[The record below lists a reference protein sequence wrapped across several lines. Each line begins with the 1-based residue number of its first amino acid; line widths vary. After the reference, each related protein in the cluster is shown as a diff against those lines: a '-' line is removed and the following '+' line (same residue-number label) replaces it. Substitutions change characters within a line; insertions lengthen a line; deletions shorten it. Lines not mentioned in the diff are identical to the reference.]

1 MGDSL
6 RWCGEHTLIYRE
18 ERPVEWGVQP
28 ITWGNQQNWAPY
40 GGGGDSPP
48 RTSQSTLHPL
58 TMGKP
63 VFWIC
68 YETLAIIM
76 FGIFGFDID
85 KKFSFNHYLLFK
97 LSFTGL

>member
-1 MGDSL
+1 MGGAAHYM
-6 RWCGEHTLIYRE
+6 GESTKLGSIGR
-18 ERPVEWGVQP
+18 
-28 ITWGNQQNWAPY
+28 
-40 GGGGDSPP
+40 GGGGSLPHP
-48 RTSQSTLHPL
+48 SQSPLHPP

>member
-1 MGDSL
+1 MGGAAHYM
-6 RWCGEHTLIYRE
+6 GESTKLGSI
-18 ERPVEWGVQP
+18 W
-28 ITWGNQQNWAPY
+28 
-40 GGGGDSPP
+40 GGGDSLP

>member
-1 MGDSL
+1 MGGAAHYLGDSTKL
-6 RWCGEHTLIYRE
+6 GSI
-18 ERPVEWGVQP
+18 
-28 ITWGNQQNWAPY
+28 
-40 GGGGDSPP
+40 GGGGEEDSLP

-68 YETLAIIM
+68 YETLAIIIC
-76 FGIFGFDID
+76 GIFGFDID

>member
-1 MGDSL
+1 MGGAAHYM
-6 RWCGEHTLIYRE
+6 GESTKLGSI
-18 ERPVEWGVQP
+18 WGGEG
-28 ITWGNQQNWAPY
+28 GNLL
-40 GGGGDSPP
+40 P

>member
-1 MGDSL
+1 MGGAAHYMGESTKLGSIGGRGGHSL
-6 RWCGEHTLIYRE
+6 
-18 ERPVEWGVQP
+18 
-28 ITWGNQQNWAPY
+28 
-40 GGGGDSPP
+40 P

>member
-40 GGGGDSPP
+40 GGGGGGELTPP
-48 RTSQSTLHPL
+48 YLPVHPPPSHY
-58 TMGKP
+58 GKACILDMLRNFSNNH
-63 VFWIC
+63 VWYFW
-68 YETLAIIM
+68 
-76 FGIFGFDID
+76 F
-85 KKFSFNHYLLFK
+85 
-97 LSFTGL
+97 

>member
-1 MGDSL
+1 MGGAAHYM
-6 RWCGEHTLIYRE
+6 GESTKLGSI
-18 ERPVEWGVQP
+18 W
-28 ITWGNQQNWAPY
+28 
-40 GGGGDSPP
+40 GGGGDSLP